1 MKHQE
6 KEEIPSSPMVL
17 GQSLFNGKTFSLN
30 NKTKTRNMKGG
41 VDLGSRIIRVESTE
55 TITDTIS
62 TSTIKEE
69 ITLEINPNQAVM
81 ESTTSNMD
89 HMETTTIVI
98 SISNTI
104 TNTMVALVISSN
116 RDINNEVKCTIN
128 RTKIKIK

>member
-6 KEEIPSSPMVL
+6 KEEIPSSPTVL

-30 NKTKTRNMKGG
+30 SKTKTRNMKEG

-69 ITLEINPNQAVM
+69 ITSEINPNQAVM

>member
-1 MKHQE
+1 
-6 KEEIPSSPMVL
+6 MVL

>member
-1 MKHQE
+1 
-6 KEEIPSSPMVL
+6 MVL

-30 NKTKTRNMKGG
+30 SKTKTRNMKGG